1 MLYMNMFHAANEE
14 MYSSINRV
22 ADDDDVT
29 DIGKHD
35 FRSVSLHLV
44 LSNSKLA

>member
-1 MLYMNMFHAANEE
+1 MNMFHAAKEE

-22 ADDDDVT
+22 ADDDDVR

-35 FRSVSLHLV
+35 FRSVLLHLV
-44 LSNSKLA
+44 LSNAKLA